1 MMSAQRDWR
10 RRLPALT
17 YPAISAGTAA
27 PLLGRHVEAPLFLVL
42 RYLTGILLGFL
53 RGRTTFWLCTGR
65 RLCRANL
72 VRGLTGSLCGS
83 RDS

>member
-10 RRLPALT
+10 RRLPPLT

-42 RYLTGILLGFL
+42 RDLFGP
-53 RGRTTFWLCTGR
+53 
-65 RLCRANL
+65 RAA
-72 VRGLTGSLCGS
+72 
-83 RDS
+83 

>member
-10 RRLPALT
+10 RRLPTLT

-42 RYLTGILLGFL
+42 RDLTGISL
-53 RGRTTFWLCTGR
+53 RGRPPFWLCTGR

-72 VRGLTGSLCGS
+72 VRGLRVHFAGRVILDG
-83 RDS
+83 

>member
-10 RRLPALT
+10 RRLPTLT

-42 RYLTGILLGFL
+42 RDLTGILLPS
-53 RGRTTFWLCTGR
+53 
-65 RLCRANL
+65 RAAPVL
-72 VRGLTGSLCGS
+72 ALHRSSALPSKSRSRPAGSLCGS
-83 RDS
+83 PDS